1 MLLTSNEADVNR
13 QTSHGDTPLYYAV
26 FNGHQKAVERLL
38 LNGADASIKSD
49 NGKTPK
55 DVAIEKV
62 EKSNF
67 RLI

>member
-13 QTSHGDTPLYYAV
+13 QTDDGNTPLHYAV
-26 FNGHQKAVERLL
+26 LKNHQKSVERLL

-55 DVAIEKV
+55 DVAIEKG